1 MLRIL
6 DRYIFR
12 EIAGTWL
19 GVTLVLLL
27 ILLTNQFARVLGDV
41 AKGKLPRDAAFDV
54 IGLSAA
60 QYLTILVPIG
70 VFLAVMLALGRLYRD
85 SEMPAMMACRLG
97 PIDVYR
103 PLAWLLVPLAAA
115 VAWLSLDL
123 GPMAMQKIERVGA
136 EAARQADLASIE
148 PGRFVTVGPNNAVVY
163 GERVDADGRMENVF
177 LQRQLD
183 EERMEIVVARRG
195 EQVASDDP
203 DVRFLVLHDGRRYEG
218 VPGTTEFRVVEF
230 LEHGIP
236 YRLPSLDPPDPR
248 PRAVRFSSLIGSG
261 RLDHIAELQ
270 WRIGVPLATLILGLL
285 AVPLARTQPRAG
297 RYGRIAV
304 GLLIFII
311 YLNMLSAAKAWVE
324 QGELS
329 PNIGLWWVHGIVLLL
344 AAGLLAHQNLL
355 HKRVFR

>member
-12 EIAGTWL
+12 EIASTWL

-85 SEMPAMMACRLG
+85 SEMPAMLACRLG
-97 PIDVYR
+97 PGDVYR
-103 PLAWLLVPLAAA
+103 PLGWLLVPLAAA

-123 GPMAMQKIERVGA
+123 GPLALQNIERVGA
-136 EAARQADLASIE
+136 EARRQADLASIE
-148 PGRFVTVGPNNAVVY
+148 PGRFISVGPDSAVVY
-163 GERVDADGRMENVF
+163 GERVNEDGSMENVF

-183 EERMEIVVARRG
+183 DERMEIVVAKRG
-195 EQVASDDP
+195 EQVTSDDP

-230 LEHGIP
+230 FEHGIP
-236 YRLPSLDPPDPR
+236 YRLPSLDPPELR
-248 PRAVRFSSLIGSG
+248 PRAMRLSNLMGS
-261 RLDHIAELQ
+261 DQVAHMAELQ
-270 WRIGVPLATLILGLL
+270 WRIGVPLATIVLGLL

-297 RYGRIAV
+297 RYGRIAI

-329 PNIGLWWVHGIVLLL
+329 PMIGLWWVHGVVLLL
-344 AAGLLAHQNLL
+344 ALGMLAHQNLW
-355 HKRVFR
+355 HKRVWR